1 MRKQQWLLWAAA
13 LVIASGAWAGEGE
26 PAAAKKPAPPPIPLH
41 TIEGVSG
48 VFITPTAY
56 FANLPED
63 GGIWGKP
70 ALAFSGV
77 TMGEKNLLV
86 STLTTNV
93 FGRVELGY
101 SFMRLHLGD
110 WAHDVRAATTL
121 DTQNHVNLHTLSAR
135 YMLVREGEWDTA
147 WVPAVTAGLSWKHND
162 SIMAIDR
169 DLAGTCKAIGVRDD
183 DGFDFTL
190 TASKMITGVLPNAL
204 ILSAGLRST
213 EAAQIGLLGFTRD
226 RDIVFEGSAVYFLTN
241 RVLLAAEYRQKPDN
255 LKRIPGLVGN
265 EDDWWTLAAAYIV
278 NDRCTAA
285 LGYGHFG
292 TILNHDENASWALQ
306 FKWEF

>member
-1 MRKQQWLLWAAA
+1 MRSAHLVVCLALLLAASA
-13 LVIASGAWAGEGE
+13 AFAGEGAAVE
-26 PAAAKKPAPPPIPLH
+26 PKPAPPPIPLH
-41 TIEGVSG
+41 MIEGVSG

-77 TMGEKNLLV
+77 KLGEKNLLV
-86 STLTTNV
+86 STITTNV
-93 FGRVELGY
+93 FGRIEFGY

-121 DTQNHVNLHTLSAR
+121 GTQNHVNLHTLSAR
-135 YMLVREGEWDTA
+135 YMLVREGEGA
-147 WVPAVTAGLSWKHND
+147 PYVPAIAAGVSWKHND
-162 SIMAIDR
+162 SIMDINR
-169 DLAGTCKAIGVRDD
+169 DLAGTCKRLGLRDD

-190 TASKMITGVLPNAL
+190 TASKMITGVLPSPL

-213 EAAQIGLLGFTRD
+213 QAGQIGLLGFSSD
-226 RDIVFEGSAVYFLTN
+226 RDIVFEGSAVYFLTS
-241 RVLLAAEYRQKPDN
+241 RLLLAAEYRQKPDTR
-255 LKRIPGLVGN
+255 KRIRGLVGD
-265 EDDWWTLAAAYIV
+265 EEDWWTLATAYIV
-278 NDRCTAA
+278 NDHCTVA

-292 TILNHDENASWALQ
+292 TILNHDENTSWALQ
-306 FKWEF
+306 AKWEF